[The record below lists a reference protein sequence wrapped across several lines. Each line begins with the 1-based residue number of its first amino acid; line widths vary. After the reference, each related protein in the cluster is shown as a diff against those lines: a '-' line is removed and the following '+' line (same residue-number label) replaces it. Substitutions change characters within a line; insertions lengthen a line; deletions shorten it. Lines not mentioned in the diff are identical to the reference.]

1 MGTETIK
8 KDSSAAWNDNVCFG
22 DPSVQQDH
30 QNILLIQ
37 LGDIGDVVLSIPAFR
52 AVREHFPQAKIIVAV
67 REKAK
72 DLIQHIPWVDDAVAV
87 NQDHRSFLHEL
98 RYQWTFFSLV
108 RNYHFDLVF
117 DFRTGTRGAV
127 LAFLSG
133 AKKRVGFFDPEGF
146 WRNRLFTRLYRLD
159 YRSSMHV
166 ATYYFSLLQA
176 DGLTIAHEGPKMH
189 VTPEMQKKAA
199 HILKKEGIP
208 SEWPIIAIQPFSL
221 WRYKEW
227 SADKYIRLI
236 HRMISEYRIS
246 IVITGSQDESVRAKD
261 LVDRCEGYA
270 GRSRQVFNLAGRTS
284 LGELAA
290 LIQSCQLFIGA
301 DSAGMHIAAA
311 VGTPTVIIFGPSAP
325 VSWAPTGSRHAIV
338 QKDLSCVP
346 CRQKGCGGS
355 EVSRC
360 LEELAVDKVWA
371 VVESQ
376 CKELGFSA
384 L

>member
-1 MGTETIK
+1 VK
-8 KDSSAAWNDNVCFG
+8 
-22 DPSVQQDH
+22 QDH

-52 AVREHFPQAKIIVAV
+52 AVREHFTQAKIIVAV

-72 DLIQHIPWVDDAVAV
+72 DLIRHIPWVDDAVVV
-87 NQDHRSFLHEL
+87 NQDQRSPLHEL

-108 RNYHFDLVF
+108 RNHHFDLVF

-133 AKKRVGFFDPEGF
+133 AKRRVGFYDPDGF

-159 YRSSMHV
+159 YRASMHV
-166 ATYYFSLLQA
+166 AAYYFSLLQA
-176 DGLTIAHEGPKMH
+176 DGLTVAHEGPKMH
-189 VTPEMQKKAA
+189 VTPDIQKSAA
-199 HILKKEGIP
+199 RILERESVP
-208 SEWPIIAIQPFSL
+208 SELPIIAIQPFSL

-227 SADKYIRLI
+227 SVDKYIQLI
-236 HRMISEYRIS
+236 HRMISEYRVS

-261 LVDRCEGYA
+261 LVDRCEGYS
-270 GRSRQVFNLAGRTS
+270 GRGRQVFNLAGKTS

-290 LIQSCQLFIGA
+290 LIQSCRLSIGV

-311 VGTPTVIIFGPSAP
+311 VGTPTVVIFGPSAP
-325 VSWAPTGSRHAIV
+325 ASWAPTGNHHAIV

-346 CRQKGCGGS
+346 CRQKGCDGS

-360 LEELAVDKVWA
+360 LEELAVDEVWT
-371 VVESQ
+371 VVKSQ
-376 CKELGFSA
+376 CKKLGFPA

>member
-1 MGTETIK
+1 M
-8 KDSSAAWNDNVCFG
+8 
-22 DPSVQQDH
+22 VQQGH

-52 AVREHFPQAKIIVAV
+52 AVREHFPQATIIVAC

-72 DLIQHIPWVDDAVAV
+72 DLIRHIPWVNEAVAV
-87 NQDHRSFLHEL
+87 NQEQRSPLHEL
-98 RYQWTFFSLV
+98 NYQWAFFSLV
-108 RNYHFDLVF
+108 RNHHFDLVF

-133 AKKRVGFFDPEGF
+133 AKRRVGFYDPNAF
-146 WRNRLFTRLYRLD
+146 WRNRLFTRLYRLE
-159 YRSSMHV
+159 YRASMHV
-166 ATYYFSLLQA
+166 AAYYFSLLQA
-176 DGLTIAHEGPKMH
+176 AGLTVAHE
-189 VTPEMQKKAA
+189 TPEMHVAPESQKNAA
-199 HILKKEGIP
+199 RILERESVP

-227 SADKYIRLI
+227 STDKYIQLI
-236 HRMISEYRIS
+236 HRMISAYRAS
-246 IVITGSQDESVRAKD
+246 VVITGSQDEAVMAKD
-261 LVDRCEGYA
+261 LVGRCEDGA
-270 GRSRQVFNLAGRTS
+270 GGGRQVFNLAGKTS

-290 LIQSCQLFIGA
+290 LIQSCRLFIGV

-311 VGTPTVIIFGPSAP
+311 VGTPTVVIFGPSAP
-325 VSWAPTGSRHAIV
+325 ASWAPAGNHHAIV

-346 CRQKGCGGS
+346 CRQKGCDGS

-360 LEELAVDKVWA
+360 LEELAVDEVWD

-376 CKELGFSA
+376 CKKLGFPA

>member
-1 MGTETIK
+1 VK
-8 KDSSAAWNDNVCFG
+8 
-22 DPSVQQDH
+22 QDH

-72 DLIQHIPWVDDAVAV
+72 DLIQHIPWVDDVLAVH
-87 NQDHRSFLHEL
+87 QDQRSLLSEL
-98 RYQWTFFSLV
+98 FYQWTFFSLV
-108 RNYHFDLVF
+108 RNHHFDLVF

-133 AKKRVGFFDPEGF
+133 AKERVGFYDPDGP

-159 YRSSMHV
+159 YRASMHV
-166 ATYYFSLLQA
+166 AAYYFSLLQA
-176 DGLTIAHEGPKMH
+176 DGLTVARVTPEMH
-189 VTPEMQKKAA
+189 VAPEMQKKAA
-199 HILKKEGIP
+199 HLLQKENVP

-227 SADKYIRLI
+227 GADKYIRLI
-236 HRMISEYRIS
+236 HRIMSEYRVS
-246 IVITGSQDESVRAKD
+246 IVITGSQDESARAKA
-261 LVDRCEGYA
+261 LVDRCEDYA
-270 GRSRQVFNLAGRTS
+270 GRGRQVFNLAGKTS

-290 LIQSCQLFIGA
+290 LMQLCQLFIGV

-311 VGTPTVIIFGPSAP
+311 VGTPTVVIFGPSAP
-325 VSWAPTGSRHAIV
+325 SSWAPTGDHHAIV
-338 QKDLSCVP
+338 QKDLPCVP
-346 CRQKGCGGS
+346 CRQKGCDGS
-355 EVSRC
+355 EISRC
-360 LEELAVDKVWA
+360 LEELAVDEVWA

-376 CKELGFSA
+376 CKKRGFSA
-384 L
+384 P

>member
-1 MGTETIK
+1 MRQC
-8 KDSSAAWNDNVCFG
+8 D
-22 DPSVQQDH
+22 

-72 DLIQHIPWVDDAVAV
+72 DLIQHIPWVDDAMAI
-87 NQDHRSFLHEL
+87 NQNHRSLLQEL
-98 RYQWTFFSLV
+98 LYQWTFFSLV
-108 RNYHFDLVF
+108 RNHHFDLVF

-133 AKKRVGFFDPEGF
+133 AKKRVGFYNTDGF
-146 WRNRLFTRLYRLD
+146 WRNRLFTKLYRLD
-159 YRSSMHV
+159 YHESMHV
-166 ATYYFSLLQA
+166 ASYYFSLLHA
-176 DGLTIAHEGPKMH
+176 DGLTVAHEAPEMN

-199 HILKKEGIP
+199 HILKIGGVP
-208 SEWPIIAIQPFSL
+208 SEWPVIAIQPFSL

-227 SADKYIRLI
+227 GTDKYIQLI
-236 HRMISEYRIS
+236 QRTISEYRVS
-246 IVITGSQDESVRAKD
+246 MVITGSEDESVRAKE
-261 LVDRCEGYA
+261 LVDRCESYA
-270 GRSRQVFNLAGRTS
+270 GRGQQVFNLAGKTS

-290 LIQSCQLFIGA
+290 LIQSCQLFIGV

-311 VGTPTVIIFGPSAP
+311 VDTATVIIFGPSAP
-325 VSWAPTGSRHAIV
+325 TSWAPKGNHHAIV
-338 QKDLSCVP
+338 QKNLSCVP
-346 CRQKGCGGS
+346 CRQKGCDGS
-355 EVSRC
+355 GVSRC
-360 LEELAVDKVWA
+360 LEELTVVEVWA

-376 CKELGFSA
+376 CKKLGFSA

>member
-1 MGTETIK
+1 MKQG
-8 KDSSAAWNDNVCFG
+8 
-22 DPSVQQDH
+22 H

-52 AVREHFPQAKIIVAV
+52 AVREHFPHAKIIIAV

-72 DLIQHIPWVDDAVAV
+72 DLIRHIPWVDDAVAV
-87 NQDHRSFLHEL
+87 NQDRRSLHHEL

-108 RNYHFDLVF
+108 RDCHFDLVF

-133 AKKRVGFFDPEGF
+133 AKKRVGFYDTEGF
-146 WRNRLFTRLYRLD
+146 WRNKLFTRLYRLD
-159 YRSSMHV
+159 YRASMHV
-166 ATYYFSLLQA
+166 AAYYFSLLQA
-176 DGLTIAHEGPKMH
+176 TGVTVAHEVPEMH
-189 VTPEMQKKAA
+189 VAPECQKNAA
-199 HILKKEGIP
+199 RILEQESVP

-227 SADKYIRLI
+227 SADKYIQLI
-236 HRMISEYRIS
+236 HRIISAYRVS
-246 IVITGSQDESVRAKD
+246 VVITGSHDEAVMVKD
-261 LVDRCEGYA
+261 LVGRCEDGA
-270 GRSRQVFNLAGRTS
+270 SGGRQVFNLAGKTS

-290 LIQSCQLFIGA
+290 IIKSCRLFVGV

-311 VGTPTVIIFGPSAP
+311 VGTPTVVIFGPSAP
-325 VSWAPTGSRHAIV
+325 ASWAPVGNHHAVV

-346 CRQKGCGGS
+346 CRQKGCDGS

-360 LEELAVDKVWA
+360 LEELVVDEVWT

-376 CKELGFSA
+376 CKKLGFPA

>member
-1 MGTETIK
+1 
-8 KDSSAAWNDNVCFG
+8 
-22 DPSVQQDH
+22 VQQGH

-52 AVREHFPQAKIIVAV
+52 AVREHFPQAKIIVAI

-72 DLIQHIPWVDDAVAV
+72 DLIQHIPWVDDAVVV
-87 NQDHRSFLHEL
+87 NQDHRSLLHEL
-98 RYQWTFFSLV
+98 RYQWSFFSLV

-127 LAFLSG
+127 LAFLSE
-133 AKKRVGFFDPEGF
+133 AKERVGFYDPDGF

-159 YRSSMHV
+159 YHPSMHV
-166 ATYYFSLLQA
+166 AAYYYSLLQT
-176 DGLTIAHEGPKMH
+176 DGLTVAPETPEMH

-199 HILKKEGIP
+199 PILKKEGVP
-208 SEWPIIAIQPFSL
+208 SECPIIAIQPFSL
-221 WRYKEW
+221 WHYKEW
-227 SADKYIRLI
+227 SADKYIQLI
-236 HRMISEYRIS
+236 QRIISAYCVS
-246 IVITGSQDESVRAKD
+246 IVITGSQDECERAKD

-270 GRSRQVFNLAGRTS
+270 GRGRQVFNLAGKTS

-290 LIQSCQLFIGA
+290 VIEASQLFIGS

-325 VSWAPTGSRHAIV
+325 ASWAPTGNHHAIV
-338 QKDLSCVP
+338 QKGLSCVP
-346 CRQKGCGGS
+346 CRQKGCDGS

-360 LEELAVDKVWA
+360 LEELDADEVWA

-376 CKELGFSA
+376 CKKLGFSA